1 MCPVCPD
8 ALLIDFGG
16 VLTSDVLEA
25 FDAFCLAAGLP
36 PGAVPTLL
44 REDADAGRQ
53 FVAFEE
59 GRVAEWAFEQSLAA
73 SLGNRHEVEIEPAGL
88 VARLTA
94 TLRPDR
100 STIDAVHRVRAAGV
114 PVAIVSNSFGYG
126 AYDGY
131 DLVGLADSII
141 ISGEVGARKPSRRIY
156 RQAAACLRVA
166 TERCMFIDDLE
177 INLAGAKRLG
187 MRVFHHRDGDATA
200 AFLEQVFAL

>member
-1 MCPVCPD
+1 MSAVCPD

-25 FDAFCLAAGLP
+25 FDAFCREAGLP
-36 PGAVPTLL
+36 PGAFPALL
-44 REDADAGRQ
+44 REDAEAGRQ

-59 GRVAEWAFEQSLAA
+59 GRVEQRAFERSLAA
-73 SLGNRHEVEIEPAGL
+73 SLGNRHGVEIEPAGL

-94 TLRPDR
+94 TLRPEEA
-100 STIDAVHRVRAAGV
+100 TIDAVQRVRAAGV

-126 AYDGY
+126 AYDDY
-131 DLVGLADSII
+131 DLVALADSII

-177 INLAGAKRLG
+177 INLSGAKRLG